1 MDFYLGKKA
10 FTCPSHLV
18 STVMQVGVMMACCV
32 ANAPRFCPEYHID
45 VQDDARVHLVALLD
59 PTVQNERLFAFADLF
74 SWADVLAILTR
85 LRPDN
90 KKIPK
95 APENQGQHL
104 YDVKPRKR
112 AEDLIKS
119 FFGVSGW
126 TSLEDSIAAGIKDL
140 E

>member
-1 MDFYLGKKA
+1 MPHVYL
-10 FTCPSHLV
+10 
-18 STVMQVGVMMACCV
+18 
-32 ANAPRFCPEYHID
+32 EYHID

-59 PTVQNERLFAFADLF
+59 PTIQNERLFAFGHTF
-74 SWADVLAILTR
+74 NWTEVMAILTK
-85 LRPDN
+85 LRPEN

-95 APENQGQHL
+95 APENEGQHL

-126 TSLEDSIAAGIKDL
+126 TTLEESIAASIADL